1 MVGAPTGKITTMKN
15 GQPDIP
21 PNTPVILI
29 DADGVTADE
38 YARRTGLAPSTVRK
52 MLADGR
58 LPRIKKRTPGTEGK
72 SSTVLVNLVKLAQQ
86 ALEANY

>member
-1 MVGAPTGKITTMKN
+1 MKN
-15 GQPDIP
+15 GQPAIP

-29 DADGVTADE
+29 DADGVTAKE
-38 YARRTGLAPSTVRK
+38 YARRTGLALSTVEL
-52 MLADGR
+52 MLKDGR
-58 LPRIKKRTPGTEGK
+58 LPRIKKRQPGTEGK